1 MKVIWSTLALSE
13 LQGFVADTEIH
24 DPAWADALVTE
35 AVDVEV
41 LLTQHPFAGPVV
53 DELGARKLRLGRLPF
68 IVIYEVGAG
77 QIDILRLHHAK
88 ADWRP

>member
-13 LQGFVADTEIH
+13 LQGFVAEAETH
-24 DPAWADALVTE
+24 DPAWADVLLTE

-41 LLTQHPFAGPVV
+41 LLTLHPFAGPVV
-53 DELGARKLRLGRLPF
+53 DDLGARKLRLGRLPL
-68 IVIYEVGAG
+68 VMVYEVGAG
-77 QIDILRLHHAK
+77 QIDILHLHHAK